1 MENILLIDGS
11 SFLFRAFF
19 AMPQLT
25 NGEDAH
31 GAIYGVINML
41 KRTMETLKPDQM
53 VVVFDAK
60 GKNFRHDLYPEYK
73 ANRAKMPEELAVQ
86 IEPLFA
92 MIQAMGLP
100 LVIEPGY
107 GADDVIATLAKHYVS
122 QGSDVLIAT
131 GDKDLAQL
139 VNEHI
144 ELIDTMKD
152 QRLNEAGVYE
162 KFGVYPHQMID
173 YLSLIGDVSDHV
185 PGIPKV
191 GPKTAVKWLQ
201 EYGSVEVLLQHQDAI
216 KGKVGESL
224 REHQSQLD
232 LSQQLITIKQD
243 VPMAQNP
250 DDIIQRAADQAT
262 LKSWYQ
268 KLNFKRWSDEIN
280 SEIDEVHCRW
290 ITDINDWAAFTLTLS
305 HAKWAI
311 IQLELAQEQKPVQR
325 CVGITLKLN
334 DDAIYIPLDQ
344 EEMPS
349 MRFEVIKPW
358 LQAWCSRPEHT
369 WVGFDLKSMYRFM
382 IQENI
387 EIHCRLFD
395 LGCVSYLIDPS
406 RSVTQLSDLSQQYL
420 GLPFLS
426 VAHAMNRKGVITSV
440 ADLTPEEAQQYIQRK
455 ISIVSAL
462 QPMLQERLK
471 ASELQAIYDSI
482 EMPMIAVLAH
492 MEYEG
497 VGVSKEQLQALGD
510 GFESEMKQLE
520 SQAYQAA
527 GSVFNLQSTKQLRE
541 LLYDVLG
548 LPVLEKPLKAY
559 HLLLKLYWLS
569 WVSNMSYQESSVVI
583 EHYQN

>member
-1 MENILLIDGS
+1 
-11 SFLFRAFF
+11 
-19 AMPQLT
+19 MPT
-25 NGEDAH
+25 

-107 GADDVIATLAKHYVS
+107 EADDVIATLAKHYVS

-232 LSQQLITIKQD
+232 L
-243 VPMAQNP
+243 
-250 DDIIQRAADQAT
+250 
-262 LKSWYQ
+262 
-268 KLNFKRWSDEIN
+268 
-280 SEIDEVHCRW
+280 
-290 ITDINDWAAFTLTLS
+290 LS
-305 HAKWAI
+305 
-311 IQLELAQEQKPVQR
+311 
-325 CVGITLKLN
+325 N
-334 DDAIYIPLDQ
+334 
-344 EEMPS
+344 
-349 MRFEVIKPW
+349 
-358 LQAWCSRPEHT
+358 
-369 WVGFDLKSMYRFM
+369 
-382 IQENI
+382 
-387 EIHCRLFD
+387 
-395 LGCVSYLIDPS
+395 
-406 RSVTQLSDLSQQYL
+406 
-420 GLPFLS
+420 
-426 VAHAMNRKGVITSV
+426 
-440 ADLTPEEAQQYIQRK
+440 
-455 ISIVSAL
+455 
-462 QPMLQERLK
+462 
-471 ASELQAIYDSI
+471 
-482 EMPMIAVLAH
+482 
-492 MEYEG
+492 
-497 VGVSKEQLQALGD
+497 
-510 GFESEMKQLE
+510 
-520 SQAYQAA
+520 
-527 GSVFNLQSTKQLRE
+527 
-541 LLYDVLG
+541 
-548 LPVLEKPLKAY
+548 
-559 HLLLKLYWLS
+559 
-569 WVSNMSYQESSVVI
+569 
-583 EHYQN
+583 